1 MRAVFVEGGDR
12 CRTLEAIGELRSAG
26 PTLERRFRPLE
37 RADSSSGPVSPAVT
51 FVIAVCVTLGFSV
64 LLVTR
69 IERVGA
75 RLGFTEAL
83 LGLTTALAAN
93 TPEITSAITALT
105 RGQRDIGI
113 GVVLGSNVFNLAAL
127 FGLGALVAG
136 RIDLHRR
143 VIVLVGGVSLW
154 IAATCLGAVT
164 STLSPISSLAIGLLI
179 FLPYVAL
186 CAWPGALRWLGFPP
200 RTARWIHGAISDEE
214 SELAAA
220 IHPRRGDWRDGT
232 VTMVALVVVVLA
244 SIEMEH
250 AASSM
255 GAALGWSR
263 VVIGAVVLAGV
274 TSLPNA
280 VAAIYFA
287 SHGRGSVVLSEAL
300 NSNNLNVLAGF
311 LVPAAALGLGHPSSP
326 DLVVAYF
333 YAGLS
338 LVALSMAYV
347 RRGLGRLTGVVIVV
361 GYSAFVIAVST

>member
-1 MRAVFVEGGDR
+1 
-12 CRTLEAIGELRSAG
+12 
-26 PTLERRFRPLE
+26 
-37 RADSSSGPVSPAVT
+37 VSPAIT
-51 FVIAVCVTLGFSV
+51 FVVAVVVTLGFSV

-93 TPEITSAITALT
+93 APEITSAITALA
-105 RGQRDIGI
+105 RGQRDIGVS
-113 GVVLGSNVFNLAAL
+113 VVLGSNVFNLAAL
-127 FGLGALVAG
+127 LGLGALVAG

-143 VIVLVGGVSLW
+143 VIVFVGGVSLW

-164 STLSPISSLAIGLLI
+164 STLSPITSLAIVLLVFI
-179 FLPYVAL
+179 PYAAL
-186 CAWPGALRWLGFPP
+186 CAWPGALRRLSVPP
-200 RTARWIHGAISDEE
+200 RTTRWIQGAISDEE
-214 SELAAA
+214 SELTAG

-232 VTMVALVVVVLA
+232 VAIVALGVVVLA
-244 SIEMEH
+244 SVVMEH
-250 AASSM
+250 SASSM
-255 GAALGWSR
+255 GASLGWSS
-263 VVIGAVVLAGV
+263 VVIGGVVLAGV

-311 LVPAAALGLGHPSSP
+311 LLPAAVLGIGNPTSP
-326 DLVVAYF
+326 DVVVAYV

-347 RRGLGRLTGVVIVV
+347 GRGLGRLTGAVVVV
-361 GYSAFVIAVST
+361 GYAAFVIAVST